1 MLARRTAMLVAAA
14 AALLASCGTALAHVQ
29 VLPSTGAVQQSQE
42 FTIRVPTERPLPT
55 TAVQVTFPSQ
65 ITVYAFAPPPPGWTM
80 TRAQRDG
87 RYSSV
92 TYTGGTIPVGG
103 YVDFHVLGTPT
114 VAGTAVWRARQTYA
128 DGKVKPW
135 TGPPEKPGAAS
146 AEAGPTAQGPAAAVT
161 VSATA
166 SAVPAAQAPAPGGRS
181 DDHSGAAVWLG
192 VIGIALAALALLAA
206 GLLWSSRPATL
217 PPDDPDAGGS

>member
-1 MLARRTAMLVAAA
+1 MSARRTAILVAAA
-14 AALLASCGTALAHVQ
+14 AALLACCGTALAHVQ
-29 VLPSTGAVQQSQE
+29 VLPATGAVQQSQE
-42 FTIRVPTERPLPT
+42 FTIRVPTERPIPT

-87 RYSSV
+87 RYSGV
-92 TYTGGTIPVGG
+92 TYSGGRIPVGG

-114 VAGTAVWRARQTYA
+114 AAGAAVWRARQTYA

-135 TGPPEKPGAAS
+135 TGPPEKPGAVS
-146 AEAGPTAQGPAAAVT
+146 TEDGPTAQGPAAVVT
-161 VSATA
+161 VAATG
-166 SAVPAAQAPAPGGRS
+166 SAVPTQAPAAGGTR

-192 VIGIALAALALLAA
+192 IIGIALAALALLAA
-206 GLLWSSRPATL
+206 GLLWSSRPTTL
-217 PPDDPDAGGS
+217 PPDDPGAGGS